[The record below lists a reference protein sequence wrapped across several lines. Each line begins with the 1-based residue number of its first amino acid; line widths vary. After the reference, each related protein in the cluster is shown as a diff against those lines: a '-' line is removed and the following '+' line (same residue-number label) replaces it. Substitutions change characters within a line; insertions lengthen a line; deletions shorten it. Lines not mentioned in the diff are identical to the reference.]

1 MRFRRRR
8 TKRLRSYPPR
18 KDVIALNQ
26 FESTN
31 EGYGVNSFTDRYQSY
46 ELTEASTNSR
56 IVVVP
61 ERGGIVTEFRAFGHD
76 LLYLDPATVEDPNA
90 NIRGGIPI
98 LFPISGQLEGGGY
111 EWEGKHYTM
120 KNHGVARINAWEVV
134 ETRSVG
140 EASITLKL
148 QSSPSTKA
156 SYPFDFELLFTY
168 ILQGGKLLIRQEYHN
183 RSGSGMPVYPGLHPY
198 FLTDSKQ
205 LTFETDALRM
215 YDQNDSTDTPFEGAI
230 DFQGKS
236 QAYFLYGGSRP
247 EISFQP
253 KEAYWVR
260 LSYGEAFKY
269 VVLWHEE
276 NKPFVCVEPWVAKT
290 NEMNVRKELTI
301 IPAGSKLETYVEISC
316 IRTGA

>member
-1 MRFRRRR
+1 MSQSH
-8 TKRLRSYPPR
+8 T
-18 KDVIALNQ
+18 
-26 FESTN
+26 TN
-31 EGYGVNSFTDRYQSY
+31 EEYGVNRFMDRYPCY

-56 IVVVP
+56 VVVVP

-76 LLYLDPATVEDPNA
+76 LLYLDPATVYDPNA

-98 LFPISGQLEGGGY
+98 LFPISGQLEGGEY
-111 EWEGKHYTM
+111 VWDGKHYTM
-120 KNHGVARINAWEVV
+120 KNHGVARINAWEVLD
-134 ETRSVG
+134 TRSDG

-168 ILQGGKLLIRQEYHN
+168 QLQNGKLLIRQEYRN
-183 RSGSGMPVYPGLHPY
+183 CSDTGMPIYPGLHPY
-198 FLTDSKQ
+198 FLTDFKQ
-205 LTFETDALRM
+205 LIFETDALRM
-215 YDQNDSTDTPFEGAI
+215 YDQHDCTDKPFEGAI

-236 QAYFLYGGSRP
+236 QSYFLYGGSRP

-253 KEAYWVR
+253 KEAYRVR

-290 NEMNVRKELTI
+290 NEMNVGKELTV
-301 IPAGSKLETYVEISC
+301 IPAGSKLETHVEISC
-316 IRTGA
+316 IRLGA